1 MKSLRAT
8 YVFVLCLAFL
18 MGCTGEKSLLQF
30 VKEGGLETKGLINL
44 ALPSNGATVSVSEDN
59 PDHPASTL
67 TNGITTS
74 DGWNRGEG
82 WESSYEGR
90 FSRGGYTGY
99 GVEDP
104 YMAEDRGADAAFDA
118 GDSSWRGLRVQSR
131 NGSINTALGW
141 VIIQFPEKKMVNR
154 MIIYTIDS
162 NEYPAAK
169 FGVRD
174 LALQYWNDVV
184 SSWASVDRVG
194 KSMGQTGN
202 ALRNNES
209 GVVTYRFQPVETPKL
224 RLILRWSNDSREYK
238 RGYYMHT
245 SGTIRLTEVE
255 VYGYESEKKTEEQAT
270 SVAVTQDVNKITEIG
285 IIIDNYMDAYNRQ
298 NADMLM
304 SSVSPG
310 YLRDGETY
318 SDLRKKM
325 ESIFSKYE
333 KLELKLENVEIAL
346 TTEGARATS
355 AYSAKYSATADGTA
369 PVIASGSLIF
379 QLSDATGYWKITR
392 IDSR

>member
-1 MKSLRAT
+1 MRLT
-8 YVFVLCLAFL
+8 YVFVLCFASI
-18 MGCTGEKSLLQF
+18 MGCTGEKSLVQF
-30 VKEGGLETKGLINL
+30 IKEGGLETKGLVNL
-44 ALPSNGATVSVSEDN
+44 ALTSNGAIVSVSEDN
-59 PDHPASTL
+59 PDHPASTI

-74 DGWNRGEG
+74 DGWNQGEG
-82 WESSYEGR
+82 WESTYEGR

-104 YMAEDRGADAAFDA
+104 YMAEERGADAAFDA
-118 GDSSWRGLRVQSR
+118 GDSSWRGLRVQTR

-141 VIIQFPEKKMVNR
+141 VIIEFAEKKIVNR
-154 MIIYTIDS
+154 MIIHTIDS
-162 NEYPAAK
+162 NEYPAAQ

-184 SSWASVDRVG
+184 NSWASVDRVG
-194 KSMGQTGN
+194 KGMGQTGN
-202 ALRNNES
+202 AIRNNES
-209 GVVTYRFQPVETPKL
+209 GVVKFRFQPVETSKM
-224 RLILRWSNDSREYK
+224 RLIVRWTNESREYK

-245 SGTIRLTEVE
+245 SGTVRLIEVE
-255 VYGYESEKKTEEQAT
+255 IYGYESEEKTEQAT
-270 SVAVTQDVNKITEIG
+270 PVAVTQDANKITEIE
-285 IIIDNYMDAYNRQ
+285 IVLDNYVDAYNRQ

-304 SSVSPG
+304 SSVSPE

-318 SDLRKKM
+318 SDLKKKM

-333 KLELKLENVEIAL
+333 KLELKLENAEIAL

-355 AYSAKYSATADGTA
+355 TYNAKYSATADGSA
-369 PVIASGSLIF
+369 PVTASGSLVF

-392 IDSR
+392 IDSQ

>member
-1 MKSLRAT
+1 
-8 YVFVLCLAFL
+8 V
-18 MGCTGEKSLLQF
+18 QF
-30 VKEGGLETKGLINL
+30 IREGGLETKGLVNL
-44 ALPSNGATVSVSEDN
+44 ALTSNGAIVSVSEDN
-59 PDHPASTL
+59 PDHPASTI

-74 DGWNRGEG
+74 DGWNQGEG
-82 WESSYEGR
+82 WESTYEGR

-104 YMAEDRGADAAFDA
+104 YMAEERGANAAFDA
-118 GDSSWRGLRVQSR
+118 GDSSWRGLRVQARS
-131 NGSINTALGW
+131 GSINTALGW
-141 VIIQFPEKKMVNR
+141 VIIEFPEKKMVNR

-194 KSMGQTGN
+194 KGMGQTGN
-202 ALRNNES
+202 AIHNNES
-209 GVVTYRFQPVETPKL
+209 GVVTYRFQPVETPKM
-224 RLILRWSNDSREYK
+224 RLIIRWTNDSREYK

-255 VYGYESEKKTEEQAT
+255 IYGYESEKETEEQAT
-270 SVAVTQDVNKITEIG
+270 PIAVTQDANKIMEIG
-285 IIIDNYMDAYNRQ
+285 IVIDNYVDAYNRQ

-304 SSVSPG
+304 SSVSPD

-333 KLELKLENVEIAL
+333 KLELKLENAEIAL

-355 AYSAKYSATADGTA
+355 TYNAKYGATADGAA
-369 PVIASGSLIF
+369 PVTVSGSLIF

>member
-1 MKSLRAT
+1 MKILRLT
-8 YVFVLCLAFL
+8 YVFVLCFASI
-18 MGCTGEKSLLQF
+18 MGCTGEKSLVQF
-30 VKEGGLETKGLINL
+30 IREGGLETKGLVNL
-44 ALPSNGATVSVSEDN
+44 ALASNGAIVSVSEDN
-59 PDHPASTL
+59 PDHPASTI

-74 DGWNRGEG
+74 DGWNQGEG
-82 WESSYEGR
+82 WESTYEGR

-104 YMAEDRGADAAFDA
+104 YMAEERGADAAFDA
-118 GDSSWRGLRVQSR
+118 GDSSWRGLRVQTR

-141 VIIQFPEKKMVNR
+141 VIIEFPERKIVNR

-194 KSMGQTGN
+194 KGMGQTGN
-202 ALRNNES
+202 AMRNNES
-209 GVVTYRFQPVETPKL
+209 GVVKFRFQPVETSKM
-224 RLILRWSNDSREYK
+224 RLIVRWTNESREYK

-255 VYGYESEKKTEEQAT
+255 IYGYESEKETEEQ
-270 SVAVTQDVNKITEIG
+270 VPPIAVTQDANKITEIE
-285 IIIDNYMDAYNRQ
+285 IVIDNYVDAYNRQ

-304 SSVSPG
+304 SSVSPD

-318 SDLRKKM
+318 SDLGEKM

-333 KLELKLENVEIAL
+333 KLELKLENVEVAL

-355 AYSAKYSATADGTA
+355 AYSAKYGTTADRAA
-369 PVIASGSLIF
+369 PVTASGSLIF

>member
-1 MKSLRAT
+1 MMKNLRAT
-8 YVFVLCLAFL
+8 YVFVLCFAFI
-18 MGCTGEKSLLQF
+18 MGCTGERSLVQF
-30 VKEGGLETKGLINL
+30 IKEGGLETKGLVNL
-44 ALPSNGATVSVSEDN
+44 ALASNGAIVSVSEDN
-59 PDHPASTL
+59 SDHPASTL

-82 WESSYEGR
+82 WESIYEGR

-104 YMAEDRGADAAFDA
+104 YMAEERGANAAFDA
-118 GDSSWRGLRVQSR
+118 GDSSWRGLRVQTR

-141 VIIQFPEKKMVNR
+141 VIIEFPEKTIVNR
-154 MIIYTIDS
+154 MLIYTIDS
-162 NEYPAAK
+162 NEYPAAQY
-169 FGVRD
+169 GVRD

-184 SSWASVDRVG
+184 NSWASVDRVG
-194 KSMGQTGN
+194 KGMGQTGN
-202 ALRNNES
+202 AIRNNER
-209 GVVTYRFQPVETPKL
+209 GVVTYRFQPVETPKM
-224 RLILRWSNDSREYK
+224 RLIVRWSNDSKEYK

-245 SGTIRLTEVE
+245 SGTVRLIEVE
-255 VYGYESEKKTEEQAT
+255 IYGYESEKETEQAT
-270 SVAVTQDVNKITEIG
+270 PVAVTQDANKITEIE
-285 IIIDNYMDAYNRQ
+285 IVIDNYVDAYNRQ

-304 SSVSPG
+304 SSVSSD

-333 KLELKLENVEIAL
+333 KLELKLVNVEVAL
-346 TTEGARATS
+346 TPEGARATS
-355 AYSAKYSATADGTA
+355 TYNAKYSATAT
-369 PVIASGSLIF
+369 ASGSLIF